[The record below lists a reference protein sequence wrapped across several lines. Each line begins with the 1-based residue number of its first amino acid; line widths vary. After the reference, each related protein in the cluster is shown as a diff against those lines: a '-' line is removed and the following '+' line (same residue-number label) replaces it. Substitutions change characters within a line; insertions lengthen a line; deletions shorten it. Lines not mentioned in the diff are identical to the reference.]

1 MKPIYITLIITA
13 VVLTI
18 AYILKYKYTSKIRET
33 RDNIDFTT
41 DDGKQEIIQLN
52 EKLDKIN
59 GYRIYYRK
67 RSRNH
72 T

>member
-1 MKPIYITLIITA
+1 MKLIYIIIIIA
-13 VVLTI
+13 VVLTV
-18 AYILKYKYTSKIRET
+18 AYIFKYRYTSKIRET